1 MAQVARPACTG
12 SRLGAHLQGGARVI
26 RCCGEKLG
34 GPRGGVD
41 YAAGPGEEPWP

>member
-26 RCCGEKLG
+26 RCCAEKLG
-34 GPRGGVD
+34 ARGGVD
-41 YAAGPGEEPWP
+41 YAAGPGEEPRP